1 MQALES
7 STQSKLT
14 QGEIVEA
21 GNILFESFK
30 NGDQFTSYSLEW
42 INGDDTEKIIQDYY
56 QRIVIF
62 FDSIDGLTMTKDW
75 SGKVNSVG
83 TFISHNTTKSSI
95 ATAEKNAR
103 LNIPGLITLMFNRSI
118 HNPYA
123 KLRALKRFGHLV
135 NFTDKMRVSDVWGKS
150 HIYAQYLWAN
160 GKDWSGIRLLLKF
173 VKSLKE
179 SRIPI
184 YFWTVSKQ
192 NYEMYWKLGFECLW
206 EAKDPVSG
214 LSFWRFLCDP
224 GESGVEVAQID
235 TKSAIKRVLER
246 N

>member
-1 MQALES
+1 MRALES

-14 QGEIVEA
+14 QGELVEA

-42 INGDDTEKIIQDYY
+42 INDEDTEKIIQAYY

-83 TFISHNTTKSSI
+83 TFMSHNTTKSSI
-95 ATAEKNAR
+95 VAAEKKAK
-103 LNIPGLITLMFNRSI
+103 LNISGLITLMFNRSI

-135 NFTDKMRVSDVWGKS
+135 NFTDKMRASDIWDKS

-160 GKDWSGIRLLLKF
+160 EKNWSGIRILLKG

-179 SRIPI
+179 SWIPI
-184 YFWTVSKQ
+184 YFLTVSKQ
-192 NYEMYWKLGFECLW
+192 NHEMYGKLGFECLW
-206 EAKDPVSG
+206 EVKDPVSG

-224 GESGVEVAQID
+224 GESRVEVAQSA
-235 TKSAIKRVLER
+235 TKSAVLRVLER